1 MIASYTPGSSGSIF
15 SITPGKRRSS
25 ARLLAVLALLLMVRP
40 ASAQTLAGEALV
52 KALRQG
58 GYVLVMRHTSSP
70 REAPTKA
77 SANPDNVKLERQLD
91 ETGRATA
98 TAMGKALRQLK
109 IPIGRAFT
117 SPTYRALETVRF
129 AQLSNPRIQAELGDG
144 GQSMGGATE
153 AQTTWLK
160 KQVGELP
167 RGTNTILVTH
177 LPNMAAAF
185 PQETS
190 GLSDGETLVFHPDGG
205 GGQTLVARIK
215 IEQWPT
221 LRP

>member
-1 MIASYTPGSSGSIF
+1 MTHSTRF
-15 SITPGKRRSS
+15 
-25 ARLLAVLALLLMVRP
+25 LVVLVLVMMVRP
-40 ASAQTLAGEALV
+40 ASAQTLTDAALV
-52 KALRQG
+52 KALQQG

-77 SANPDNVKLERQLD
+77 AANPENVKLERQLD

-98 TAMGKALRQLK
+98 TAMGTALRQLK
-109 IPIGRAFT
+109 IPIGRVLT

-129 AQLSNPRIQAELGDG
+129 GRFPNPQIQAELGDA
-144 GQSMGGATE
+144 GQSMGGVTE
-153 AQTTWLK
+153 AQSTWLK
-160 KQVGELP
+160 KQVLELP
-167 RGTNTILVTH
+167 KGTNTMLVTH

-190 GLSDGETLVFHPDGG
+190 GLSDGETLLFRADGNG
-205 GGQTLVARIK
+205 GRTLVARIK

-221 LRP
+221 MRP

>member
-1 MIASYTPGSSGSIF
+1 MTRSGW
-15 SITPGKRRSS
+15 
-25 ARLLAVLALLLMVRP
+25 LLAVLILLLMVRP
-40 ASAQTLAGEALV
+40 ASAQVLSSEALV
-52 KALRQG
+52 KSLRQG
-58 GYVLVMRHTSSP
+58 GYVFVMRHTSSP
-70 REAPTKA
+70 REAPTQA

-109 IPIGRAFT
+109 IPIGRVFT

-129 AQLSNPRIQAELGDG
+129 AQLPNPQIQAELGDG
-144 GQSMGGATE
+144 GQSMGGVTE
-153 AQTTWLK
+153 AQSTWLK
-160 KQVGELP
+160 RQVLELP
-167 RGTNTILVTH
+167 RGMNTILVTH

-190 GLSDGETLVFHPDGG
+190 GLSDGETLVFHADGTG
-205 GGQTLVARIK
+205 GRTLVSRIK

-221 LRP
+221 IRR

>member
-1 MIASYTPGSSGSIF
+1 MMRAE
-15 SITPGKRRSS
+15 
-25 ARLLAVLALLLMVRP
+25 RLLAVFLLLLLWMVRP
-40 ASAQTLAGEALV
+40 ASAQTLAGDALV

-70 REAPTKA
+70 RDAPSRA

-98 TAMGKALRQLK
+98 TAMGNALRELK
-109 IPIGRAFT
+109 IPIGRVFA

-129 AQLSNPRIQAELGDG
+129 AQLSDPHIQAELGDG
-144 GQSMGGATE
+144 GQSMVGMTE
-153 AQTTWLK
+153 AQSAWLK
-160 KQVGELP
+160 RQVLELP
-167 RGTNTILVTH
+167 KGTNTILVTH
-177 LPNMAAAF
+177 LPNMTAAF

-190 GLSDGETLVFHPDGG
+190 GLSDGETLVFHADGSG
-205 GGQTLVARIK
+205 GRTLVARIK

-221 LRP
+221 MRP